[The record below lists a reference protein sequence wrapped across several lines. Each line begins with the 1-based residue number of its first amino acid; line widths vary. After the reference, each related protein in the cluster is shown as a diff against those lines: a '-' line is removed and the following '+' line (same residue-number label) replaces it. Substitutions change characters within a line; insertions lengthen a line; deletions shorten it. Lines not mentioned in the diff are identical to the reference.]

1 MNISTGK
8 TVFRKQ
14 KNDDDDDSMDL
25 SLGDDKFF
33 IQTVENKIVFHGPIT
48 DKSCFELIKS
58 INTVTNTLNKFSFT
72 EGLPLELHINS
83 CGGDLFAALSV
94 IETLNRCKHNIITVC
109 EGQACS
115 AGALIFLTG
124 NVRKMGKNSYIMI
137 HEIRSG
143 TWGKFSE
150 LQDDMKNNKKLM
162 KDLKNF
168 MLERTSKKIPEKK
181 IDKFLKHDILWGY
194 KKCLK
199 YGIAT
204 HIW

>member
-1 MNISTGK
+1 MNISKSK
-8 TVFRKQ
+8 TFFRKP
-14 KNDDDDDSMDL
+14 KNDDDDDSIDL

-33 IQTVENKIVFHGPIT
+33 IQTVENRIIFHGPINE
-48 DKSCFELIKS
+48 KSCFELIKS
-58 INTVTNTLNKFSFT
+58 INNVTNTLNRFSGI
-72 EGLPLELHINS
+72 ENLPLELHINS

-94 IETLNRCKHNIITVC
+94 IETLNRCKHTIITVC

-124 NVRKMGKNSYIMI
+124 HTRRMGKNSYIMI

-162 KDLKNF
+162 KDLKNY
-168 MLERTSKKIPEKK
+168 MLERTNKKIPEKK